1 MDFLPCLLLH
11 PVLPALPM
19 GHPLLPVHFFFG
31 KEKGWS
37 QEVGLRSSHHLATK
51 WVHLPPISSPGSRV
65 NMHLA
70 LWAPALSL
78 EEGLLGSCR
87 WSLHGTAQSLEKSP
101 LWTGPIGIF
110 FASAAPH
117 PPVSVRAGETGDL
130 GVTEALIFSVS
141 VQSIYLLLLVP
152 HPPQSATLCPAACM
166 GRGPGHFAHGHE
178 LESWHMVLLSKV
190 R

>member
-1 MDFLPCLLLH
+1 M
-11 PVLPALPM
+11 
-19 GHPLLPVHFFFG
+19 
-31 KEKGWS
+31 
-37 QEVGLRSSHHLATK
+37 
-51 WVHLPPISSPGSRV
+51 
-65 NMHLA
+65 
-70 LWAPALSL
+70 
-78 EEGLLGSCR
+78 
-87 WSLHGTAQSLEKSP
+87 
-101 LWTGPIGIF
+101 
-110 FASAAPH
+110 
-117 PPVSVRAGETGDL
+117 DL